1 VNERIKAGSDIHAG
15 DGGYGIGTKENYDA
29 FVKVR
34 NKSLAAARIRRLAEQ
49 ARMYALTL
57 ENRVD
62 DCNDVFEQKFAEL
75 IVKECLD
82 QCYNRGMNDELYA
95 GQLKAAAYIEEHF
108 GVEE

>member
-1 VNERIKAGSDIHAG
+1 MNERIKQ
-15 DGGYGIGTKENYDA
+15 
-29 FVKVR
+29 
-34 NKSLAAARIRRLAEQ
+34 LAEQ
-49 ARMYALTL
+49 ARKHFPKTDSSG
-57 ENRVD
+57 EFW
-62 DCNDVFEQKFAEL
+62 VFDEQKFAEL

>member
-1 VNERIKAGSDIHAG
+1 MNERIKAGSDIHAG

-108 GVEE
+108 GVE